1 MTLADM
7 EDLFYTDLMTALGYD
22 PEKTYGNSSP
32 PVRKSW
38 PTGGAPA
45 WKITDDVL
53 FLKIFDQQGQDI
65 SMPIDTVMENDG
77 EDLKS
82 YKGQTRVLR
91 LNLVAYG
98 PHCYDNLLT
107 VRRYYQTAKNA
118 DIRAADIYLI
128 PGTDTPQ
135 RLPELFSGQWWDRA
149 DLDLYFNSLVE
160 CDEPVNAIKEVPVTV
175 SKNSQG
181 GTKQDSS
188 DFDVKRSD
196 GT

>member
-1 MTLADM
+1 
-7 EDLFYTDLMTALGYD
+7 
-22 PEKTYGNSSP
+22 
-32 PVRKSW
+32 
-38 PTGGAPA
+38 
-45 WKITDDVL
+45 
-53 FLKIFDQQGQDI
+53 
-65 SMPIDTVMENDG
+65 
-77 EDLKS
+77 
-82 YKGQTRVLR
+82 
-91 LNLVAYG
+91 
-98 PHCYDNLLT
+98 LT

-160 CDEPVNAIKEVPVTV
+160 WDEPVNAIKEVPVTV